1 MGRTG
6 DSRTGRTPGP
16 GSAEREA
23 HTKRQPGQQ
32 EQAPPVRSV
41 TPDHPPPGHSHQTY
55 TKAQHPTRTPRDPAL
70 VARVRGA
77 HQLQAAE
84 GYKRA
89 APAALAH
96 GSRGRAGRP
105 PLRPSSSAAAASS
118 VPRGLRVLP
127 AGRPGRRGRAPRAGP
142 GSAGSSGLGRAA
154 GALSPWSVS
163 PRAGPAAPR
172 LLCLTGRPPGAPPAP
187 GPLAGSTEQG
197 AQAPSA
203 AQRRAALPSWGSRP
217 GAPRPRLPGPTTW
230 LCRRRRQRRREE
242 GEGREGERWGG
253 AAAGAAERWEGVG
266 KWTEL
271 GERQGVKWEEC
282 RLGG

>member
-1 MGRTG
+1 MRGAPGAGRAG

-41 TPDHPPPGHSHQTY
+41 TPDHPPPGHSHQTH
-55 TKAQHPTRTPRDPAL
+55 TETQHPTRTPRDPAP
-70 VARVRGA
+70 VASARGA

-118 VPRGLRVLP
+118 VPRRLRVLP
-127 AGRPGRRGRAPRAGP
+127 AGRPRRRGRAPRAGP
-142 GSAGSSGLGRAA
+142 RSARSSGLGRAA
-154 GALSPWSVS
+154 GALSPWSVR

-172 LLCLTGRPPGAPPAP
+172 LLCLTRRPPGAPPAP

-203 AQRRAALPSWGSRP
+203 AQRRAALLSWGSRP

-230 LCRRRRQRRREE
+230 LRRRRRQRKREE
-242 GEGREGERWGG
+242 RERRGGEGRGG
-253 AAAGAAERWEGVG
+253 AGRPRERRGGG
-266 KWTEL
+266 K
-271 GERQGVKWEEC
+271 G
-282 RLGG
+282 